1 MIYALCYIFNSM
13 SSSSA
18 FFTTCNLMLFAVTLL
33 LPLWSHLCSLND
45 NKARKTNIC
54 SPGINPCLALVVPCD
69 NMFMYKCWRRARTC
83 SAPCIAN
90 GAAWCFARSL
100 VSSDIA
106 SFQALPALNIAIPWG
121 LHSYLSP
128 YSDLFCQLVEKMPHN
143 NTQPTYSVPLL
154 SSKSTSM
161 DKTRHW
167 GSREKSSVNLFFA
180 WCLLSQPCLSLPISF
195 SSSPSLVHFFFFPD
209 VRCDQCSFSI
219 FCLRSRWISQQLQ
232 LRSLKAVCENTNSV
246 AFP

>member
-1 MIYALCYIFNSM
+1 M

-167 GSREKSSVNLFFA
+167 GSREKSSVNLFLCGA
-180 WCLLSQPCLSLPISF
+180 
-195 SSSPSLVHFFFFPD
+195 SSPSHGYPYPSPSPLAPVWCIFFFSQMLD
-209 VRCDQCSFSI
+209 VISALSVFSASVQDEYLSN
-219 FCLRSRWISQQLQ
+219 F
-232 LRSLKAVCENTNSV
+232 NSDPWRLFV
-246 AFP
+246 RIQIQ